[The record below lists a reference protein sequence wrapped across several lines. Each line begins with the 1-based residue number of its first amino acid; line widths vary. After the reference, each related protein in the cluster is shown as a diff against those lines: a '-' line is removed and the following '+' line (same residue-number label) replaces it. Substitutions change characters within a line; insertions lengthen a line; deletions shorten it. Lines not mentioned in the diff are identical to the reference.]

1 MTSNDMLFRRNA
13 SNICDLTGRECSR
26 VGCTQCNIPILLV
39 FLLDKSLMT
48 KYLK

>member
-1 MTSNDMLFRRNA
+1 MVSNDMLFRRNA

-26 VGCTQCNIPILLV
+26 VGCTQCNIPILL
-39 FLLDKSLMT
+39 LDKDSIV